1 MAKTLKRRNLKK
13 NGGGLLDMLF
23 PKKAAPAPVEIKPLA
38 PVEVKPLAPVEVKPL
53 APVEVKQKID
63 QLDMKYNGGKNKSNK
78 SKKSKQSKKSKKT
91 NKSKK

>member
-23 PKKAAPAPVEIKPLA
+23 PKKAAPAPVE
-38 PVEVKPLAPVEVKPL
+38 VKPLAPVEV
-53 APVEVKQKID
+53 EQKID

>member
-23 PKKAAPAPVEIKPLA
+23 PKKAAPAPVE
-38 PVEVKPLAPVEVKPL
+38 VKPLAPVEVKPL
-53 APVEVKQKID
+53 APVEVEQKID